1 MVPNNRHIYW
11 SCGWRKNTDGIQ
23 IFKNDIEIRENYHC
37 AYCTTAAVVVVNN
50 CDTYFMIMRI
60 FLALRRHGRVIDGD
74 NWLRNPPHPEDK
86 PTLFLHITY
95 SCLPA
100 VGSCIMLASF
110 FFLVY
115 IHTYID
121 ITQFVELRSILLQL
135 NWLSSPSGVNSSRW
149 RTRWATSPS
158 SRPHVVRAKLSEADW
173 NLKSKYVKSV
183 YLHSPML
190 LGNFLTTTTHFAA
203 ACSSYLV

>member
-1 MVPNNRHIYW
+1 MYLQTNLYFKITILYNSYTIVKWFYNLH
-11 SCGWRKNTDGIQ
+11 Q
-23 IFKNDIEIRENYHC
+23 IHTESVSSWCKQC
-37 AYCTTAAVVVVNN
+37 SSTVVLVNN

-115 IHTYID
+115 KHTYID
-121 ITQFVELRSILLQL
+121 ITQLVELRCRSC
-135 NWLSSPSGVNSSRW
+135 SSLIGCHHRPRVESTNSSRW
-149 RTRWATSPS
+149 LYGDATSSPS
-158 SRPHVVRAKLSEADW
+158 SRPVVSEAQCHFW
-173 NLKSKYVKSV
+173 RFLLWFEIRMWLQKFRQIMSV
-183 YLHSPML
+183 
-190 LGNFLTTTTHFAA
+190 
-203 ACSSYLV
+203 

>member
-1 MVPNNRHIYW
+1 MVPNNRQIY
-11 SCGWRKNTDGIQ
+11 WRKNTDGIQ

-115 IHTYID
+115 KHTYIHRYY
-121 ITQFVELRSILLQL
+121 TTRRVAVSILLQL
-135 NWLSSPSGVNSSRW
+135 NWLSSPPASRVN
-149 RTRWATSPS
+149 
-158 SRPHVVRAKLSEADW
+158 
-173 NLKSKYVKSV
+173 
-183 YLHSPML
+183 
-190 LGNFLTTTTHFAA
+190 
-203 ACSSYLV
+203 